1 MQKKLNLFILVS
13 QKPSR
18 INYFIYKDRNIS
30 FLNDN
35 YKHKYLNYISKIVL
49 NSINHKQDIYFK
61 NGKIYKKIF

>member
-1 MQKKLNLFILVS
+1 MQKKLNLLILVS

-35 YKHKYLNYISKIVL
+35 YKHKYLNYISK
-49 NSINHKQDIYFK
+49 N
-61 NGKIYKKIF
+61 IF